1 MSTTSFTMNS
11 TKINKETFKIF
22 FKEFR
27 KHPLKQIK
35 KLISGIKELVGAI
48 YQSIING
55 LAEAALTLSPYTGFV
70 IAYILVMLVVALIF
84 LYIPYASVAFI
95 AIVGTYFIL
104 TILGF

>member
-1 MSTTSFTMNS
+1 MSINNFAADS

-35 KLISGIKELVGAI
+35 KLISGIKKLVGAI

-55 LAEAALTLSPYTGFV
+55 AAEAVLTLSPYTGFV
-70 IAYILVMLVVALIF
+70 IAYILVMLVVALVF
-84 LYIPYASVAFI
+84 FYVPYASIAFI
-95 AIVGTYFIL
+95 AIIGIYFIL

>member
-35 KLISGIKELVGAI
+35 KLISGIKALLGAI
-48 YQSIING
+48 YYSFVNSMD
-55 LAEAALTLSPYTGFV
+55 AAVLTLSPYVGLV
-70 IAYILVMLVVALIF
+70 IAYILVTIAVSVVMYYVPYLSIGIF
-84 LYIPYASVAFI
+84 VIMVL
-95 AIVGTYFIL
+95 YFIL